1 MAVTVNVTN
10 RDYFFQLSN
19 GDAFGLALANKAD
32 HFSGAVAEA
41 VKAVLDVEVFTLL
54 QLVGWTYK
62 LDGLGGSLI
71 LQDSVD
77 FADEGFSDG
86 DTVNITIGA
95 SVPPYF
101 GVVTFAGE
109 GEIRFAAPLEGITL
123 LPAGFYAGDSAEG
136 DWMRSNIN
144 PDALQYSFGLIEQ
157 NETANYFSKLTQVE
171 NTFLFEGIT
180 GVFSEGVSQGEI
192 KGGVSGVCRA
202 KFIGAADDYVL
213 PIGAPVEQTVFKYQ
227 IELEFIIL
235 PFYQDGELPNLQSLT
250 APALFYGDATLR
262 HVSRFDF
269 RADLNN
275 PNTSKTGEDEGNL
288 GSVGWFNESFDGL
301 PNDFIIS
308 GLSYEDD
315 LGDPLLSLE
324 IGGATEAT
332 DYTLV
337 KFSIN
342 SALGLFSAGMPLV
355 ASVSILPGLNQYN
368 RSKDSFQDTWVF
380 DNVRT
385 TGLETSGLILKP
397 SYTFIGA
404 SQIDV
409 EIKAF
414 YPAAVRD
421 RIANGENYIL
431 SVLVADDSV
440 DVNESQK
447 VQLLVD
453 QNQIVV
459 DTDIAGLIT
468 FPILNFF
475 NPGQLPISLPTE
487 DAVLW
492 VEDGAV
498 VNYDFDLTDPET
510 SELVDLHVNI
520 IAENPITGEKF
531 TIQENAIDL
540 SSAQV
545 VAGELKI
552 SLNET
557 RGFNLAPDEM
567 FNFNNLNK

>member
-1 MAVTVNVTN
+1 MSVTVNVTN
-10 RDYFFQLSN
+10 RDYFYQLSN
-19 GDAFGLALANKAD
+19 GDDFSTDPANKAD
-32 HFSGAVAEA
+32 HFSGSVAEA

-54 QLVGWTYK
+54 QLQNWTYK

-71 LQDSVD
+71 LQDSID

-95 SVPPYF
+95 AATVYF
-101 GVVTFAGE
+101 GLVTFAGE
-109 GEIRFAAPLEGITL
+109 GEIRFSTPLGLLSEGL
-123 LPAGFYAGDSAEG
+123 YAGDSAEG
-136 DWMRSNIN
+136 DWMRSNEN
-144 PDALQYSFGLIEQ
+144 PDALQYSFGLIGQ
-157 NETANYFSKLTQVE
+157 NETTNFESKLTQVD
-171 NTFLFEGIT
+171 NTFLFEGLT
-180 GVFSEGVSQGEI
+180 GAFQLGVSQGEI

-202 KFIGAADDYVL
+202 KFVGASNDYVL

-235 PFYQDGELPNLQSLT
+235 PFYQDGELPNLQNLT
-250 APALFYGDATLR
+250 APALFFGDATLR
-262 HVSRFDF
+262 HVSQFDF

-288 GSVGWFNESFDGL
+288 GSVGWFDESFNGL

-308 GLSYEDD
+308 GLSYEDN
-315 LGDPLLSLE
+315 LANVLPSLK

-337 KFSIN
+337 KFSIE
-342 SALGLFSAGMPLV
+342 SALGLLASLMPIVAG
-355 ASVSILPGLNQYN
+355 VSILPGLNQYN

-385 TGLETSGLILKP
+385 TGLETSGVILKP
-397 SYTFIGA
+397 SYTFVNA
-404 SQIDV
+404 NQIDV

-414 YPAAVRD
+414 YPVAVRD

-431 SVLVADDSV
+431 SVLVADPSV

-447 VQLLVD
+447 AQLLVD
-453 QNQIVV
+453 LNTIVV

-475 NPGQLPISLPTE
+475 NPGQLPESLPTE

-498 VNYDFDLTDPET
+498 VNYDFDLTDPVD

-531 TIQENAIDL
+531 TIQENPINLD
-540 SSAQV
+540 SARV

-557 RGFNLAPDEM
+557 RGFNLAPGEM
-567 FNFNNLNK
+567 FNFNKLNK

>member
-1 MAVTVNVTN
+1 MSVTVNVTN
-10 RDYFFQLSN
+10 RDYFYQLSN
-19 GDAFGLALANKAD
+19 GDAFSTDPANKAD
-32 HFSGAVAEA
+32 HFSGSVAEA

-54 QLVGWTYK
+54 QLQNWTYK

-86 DTVNITIGA
+86 DVIIITVGA
-95 SVPPYF
+95 SVTEYA
-101 GVVTFAGE
+101 GNVTFAAD
-109 GEIRFAAPLEGITL
+109 GEIRFSNDLGLAP
-123 LPAGFYAGDSAEG
+123 GDFPGSSAEG
-136 DWMRSNIN
+136 DWVRSSIN
-144 PDALQYSFGLIEQ
+144 PDALQYSFGLIGQ
-157 NETANYFSKLTQVE
+157 NETTNFESKLTQVD
-171 NTFLFEGIT
+171 NTFLFEGLT
-180 GVFSEGVSQGEI
+180 GAFQLGVSQGDI

-202 KFIGAADDYVL
+202 KFVGASNDYVL
-213 PIGAPVEQTVFKYQ
+213 PIGAPVLQTVFKYQ

-250 APALFYGDATLR
+250 APALFFGDATLR
-262 HVSRFDF
+262 HVSQFDF

-275 PNTSKTGEDEGNL
+275 PNTSKVGEDEGNL
-288 GSVGWFNESFDGL
+288 GSVGWFDESFNGL
-301 PNDFIIS
+301 PNDFTIS
-308 GLSYEDD
+308 GLSYEDN
-315 LGDPLLSLE
+315 LANPLPSLE

-337 KFSIN
+337 KFSIE
-342 SALGLFSAGMPLV
+342 SALGLLASLMPIVAG
-355 ASVSILPGLNQYN
+355 VSILPGLNLYN

-397 SYTFIGA
+397 SYAFVNA
-404 SQIDV
+404 NQIDV

-414 YPAAVRD
+414 YPVAVRD

-431 SVLVADDSV
+431 SVLVADPSV

-447 VQLLVD
+447 AQLLVD
-453 QNQIVV
+453 LNTIVV

-475 NPGQLPISLPTE
+475 NPGQLPESLPTE

-498 VNYDFDLTDPET
+498 VNYDFDLTDPNT

-531 TIQENAIDL
+531 TVQENAINLD
-540 SSAQV
+540 SAQV

-557 RGFNLAPDEM
+557 RGFNLPPDEM